1 MIVRDGGYVVQSPSL
16 RSRTFLDFIRAY
28 NFTDDYNAVDSLA
41 ERLLATENGLLTYK
55 DSRGVDC
62 YFYYSSF
69 GEGSSIDILGYI
81 PASQIQPEA
90 VEWSIVL
97 LVCGTLFLL
106 FLIDGAYILS
116 INQNL
121 RRAVDMAEHANQA
134 KTQFLSTM
142 SHDIRTPMN
151 AVIGMT
157 EIATLHLDDAGYVR
171 DCLDKVSA
179 SSSHLLTLV
188 NDILDISKV
197 ENGRMTLDPCAIS
210 LSEEVEKLSG
220 MVRPSAA
227 VRGVAFTLRMQDI
240 TQDIVVT
247 DPLRLRQVLINLLT
261 NAVKYDGSIM
271 AFFEGDVPF
280 YVCNAECVSG
290 MKKRESKSETF
301 HAAPFEYEFLYAL
314 LGDSGAYV
322 YLESWT
328 ASRSAR
334 TATRPSWPSS
344 SCALCP
350 QGSTRWRASRGFPP
364 SRRTAPTSATPVSG
378 IPMPPSSPSPT
389 TAASP
394 RPCATPSSR
403 SAATSARASTRP
415 PARRSSPLCSSA
427 PAELPFP
434 HIAAGAVPKGPC
446 LLFA

>member
-1 MIVRDGGYVVQSPSL
+1 MWCSPPSL

-28 NFTDDYNAVDSLA
+28 NFPDDYNAVDSLA
-41 ERLLATENGLLTYK
+41 ERLLTTENGLLTYK

-62 YFYYSSF
+62 YFYYFSF
-69 GEGSSIDILGYI
+69 GEGSNIDILGYI
-81 PASQIQPEA
+81 PASQIQPEV

-134 KTQFLSTM
+134 KTQFLSTI

-157 EIATLHLDDAGYVR
+157 EIAKLHLDDAGYVR

-197 ENGRMTLDPCAIS
+197 ESGRMTLDPCAVS

-403 SAATSARASTRP
+403 SAATSARASTRL
-415 PARRSSPLCSSA
+415 PARRPAPSCSSA

-434 HIAAGAVPKGPC
+434 HIAAGAVPKGPR